1 MSVSHA
7 HLLALIHRRLASFGA
22 QALAPYL
29 AEWPVSQDAGSD
41 AASTAPRGA
50 DAASALPVL
59 RWLPRIADDARSI
72 DPKLVRAVCRAAPSL
87 AWRQTYGP
95 DEVGAAFVENYGWA
109 ELFGARGRVRAK
121 TAGGL
126 LLLGPNTSYPAH
138 RHEAE
143 EIYLPLS
150 GEADW
155 RQGDAIWRKRPPG
168 TLIHHCSEE
177 IHAMRTGDEPLLALY
192 LWQSG
197 RLSQK
202 ARLEP
207 TDGARP
213 EEGRP
218 EAAPPEAARQTRAG
232 GLP

>member
-1 MSVSHA
+1 MSESHA

-29 AEWPVSQDAGSD
+29 AEWPVSQDA
-41 AASTAPRGA
+41 ASTALRGA
-50 DAASALPVL
+50 DAAPALPVL
-59 RWLPRIADDARSI
+59 RWLPRIAADAHSI
-72 DPKLVRAVCRAAPSL
+72 DPGLVRAVCRAAPSL

-95 DEVGAAFVENYGWA
+95 DEVGAAFIENYGWT
-109 ELFGARGRVRAK
+109 ELFGARGRERAK

-150 GEADW
+150 GAADW
-155 RQGDAIWRKRPPG
+155 QQGDAIWRKRPPG

-177 IHAMRTGDEPLLALY
+177 IHAMRTGNEPLLALY
-192 LWQSG
+192 LWRG
-197 RLSQK
+197 ERLSQK

-207 TDGARP
+207 ADAVRP
-213 EEGRP
+213 D
-218 EAAPPEAARQTRAG
+218 AARQTCAG
-232 GLP
+232 GRP

>member
-41 AASTAPRGA
+41 AASTAPRRA
-50 DAASALPVL
+50 DAAPALPVL
-59 RWLPRIADDARSI
+59 RWLPRIAADAHSI
-72 DPKLVRAVCRAAPSL
+72 DPRLVRAVCRAAPSL

-95 DEVGAAFVENYGWA
+95 DEVGAAFVENYGWT
-109 ELFGARGRVRAK
+109 ELFGARGRERAK

-150 GEADW
+150 GAADW

-168 TLIHHCSEE
+168 TLVRHCSEE

-207 TDGARP
+207 AD
-213 EEGRP
+213 
-218 EAAPPEAARQTRAG
+218 AARQTSAG
-232 GLP
+232 GRP

>member
-29 AEWPVSQDAGSD
+29 AEWPVSQDAGS
-41 AASTAPRGA
+41 TAPRGA
-50 DAASALPVL
+50 DAAPALPVL
-59 RWLPRIADDARSI
+59 RWLPCIAADAHSI
-72 DPKLVRAVCRAAPSL
+72 DPRLVRAVCRAAPSL

-95 DEVGAAFVENYGWA
+95 DEVGAAFVENYGWT
-109 ELFGARGRVRAK
+109 ELFGARGRERAK

-150 GEADW
+150 GAADW
-155 RQGDAIWRKRPPG
+155 WQGDAIWRKRPPG
-168 TLIHHCSEE
+168 TLIRHCSEE

-192 LWQSG
+192 LWQSD
-197 RLSQK
+197 RLSQR

-207 TDGARP
+207 AD
-213 EEGRP
+213 
-218 EAAPPEAARQTRAG
+218 AARQTSAG
-232 GLP
+232 GRP